1 MSDNHGRFVWYELLT
16 TDPAAAAAF
25 YSHVVGWTTEAM
37 SVPGIDMPYT
47 MFKRGDA
54 PVCGLMAQ
62 PPEARSAGAPPAWL
76 GYVGVDDVDAAAAH
90 AKDLGGAWL
99 MPPMDIPTVGR
110 FAVVADPQG
119 AALGVFRYTCEN
131 PPPAPEMMAT
141 GTVGWHELVTDGWQ
155 KAFDH
160 YAARF
165 GWTKA
170 EAMDMGPMGTYQLF
184 AAGAHPIGGM
194 MNRPPGVPAS
204 FWLYYFV
211 VDDIDAAIA
220 RLGERGGQVVN
231 GPMEVPGGAWIVQAL
246 DPQGALFALVG
257 QRRAAG

>member
-16 TDPAAAAAF
+16 TDPAAAEAF
-25 YSHVVGWTTEAM
+25 YTHVVGWTAEAV
-37 SVPGIDMPYT
+37 SAPGIDMPYT
-47 MFKRGDA
+47 MLKAGGM

-62 PPEARSAGAPPAWL
+62 PPEARAAGAPPAWL
-76 GYVGVDDVDAAAAH
+76 GYVGVDDVDAAADK
-90 AKDLGGAWL
+90 AKALGGAWL

-110 FAVVADPQG
+110 FAVTADPQG
-119 AALGVFRYTCEN
+119 AALGVFRYTCEDPP
-131 PPPAPEMMAT
+131 PPPAMMAT

-165 GWTKA
+165 GWTKN

-184 AAGAHPIGGM
+184 AHGEHPIGGM

-211 VDDIDAAIA
+211 VDDIDSAIA
-220 RLGERGGQVVN
+220 RIGAKGGQVVN

-257 QRRAAG
+257 KRG